1 MKESDKKILIFSV
14 VIGMGILVLV
24 CMPDKRIAYPNSIVV
39 VSTMGQTV
47 YEYGHDGY
55 WILFNENRM
64 RYDSVRASKAWIR
77 VPLIQV
83 HMTYFYS
90 GKQALEFEGRP
101 FEYDRIVF
109 PLSAPYD
116 NRMLFYSGDKLV
128 CIAEGVSRSKG
139 VLEHLDTVLNNKLS
153 Y

>member
-1 MKESDKKILIFSV
+1 MKENDKKILIFSV

-39 VSTMGQTV
+39 ASTMGQTV

-64 RYDSVRASKAWIR
+64 RYDSVKASKAWTA
-77 VPLIQV
+77 VPLIRFYL
-83 HMTYFYS
+83 TYFYS
-90 GKQALEFEGRP
+90 TKQVLDFEGRP
-101 FEYDRIVF
+101 FEYNRIVF
-109 PLSAPYD
+109 PLSAPFD
-116 NRMLFYSGDKLV
+116 DRMLFYDGDKLV
-128 CIAEGVSRSKG
+128 CIAEGVRRSKG
-139 VLEHLDTVLNNKLS
+139 VLEHLDPVLNNKLS